1 MNDEKEVTIQS
12 LLTES
17 QRQRQIG
24 TEKYYE
30 LSIEMKGISEK
41 MALLGETIT
50 HLQEKREQLNILF
63 GEKHK
68 QFEDELNAINTDI
81 AKNKAF
87 IESSSVKEAA
97 SGIDQESA
105 MFFMD
110 NLNKSAE
117 ESLRLTSNDKQTLHE
132 VMMKLEPLTANR
144 TVPIG
149 PRVDVDV
156 IIGCSDCIAS
166 CKGACR
172 GCSGSCMGSCQREC
186 MGSCKGACFG
196 GCLGTCFGGCEAGCL
211 GPIKAGT

>member
-24 TEKYYE
+24 TEKYNE
-30 LSIEMKGISEK
+30 LLIEMKGISEK

-50 HLQEKREQLNILF
+50 HLQEKREQLNVLF

-68 QFEDELNAINTDI
+68 QFEAELNAINTDI
-81 AKNKAF
+81 AKNKAL

-105 MFFMD
+105 IFFMD

-132 VMMKLEPLTANR
+132 IMMKLEPLTANR

-149 PRVDVDV
+149 PRVDVN
-156 IIGCSDCIAS
+156 IGCSDCFAS
-166 CKGACR
+166 CKGACTS
-172 GCSGSCMGSCQREC
+172 CSGSCMGSCQSAC
-186 MGSCKGACFG
+186 MG
-196 GCLGTCFGGCEAGCL
+196 GCTGGCL
-211 GPIKAGT
+211 GPIKAGN